1 LARTPGLGLPSGQL
15 APDPHPAVVPSNVSR
30 AAAWWARR
38 QFHYIRL
45 ASRAACALPARTAV
59 PVSRVLSSA
68 VVRLPKS
75 ERDRRFVAMHQAR
88 ARGVVLEG
96 AARDLAVREA
106 FASYAR
112 YWMESLRLPMMDPAA
127 VDAMFSIDGLEH
139 IRSALDAGT
148 GAILALPHVG
158 GWEVG
163 GSWLVRQGFPLTVV
177 VEALKPPELF
187 QWFSELRRSQGFT
200 VIPLNRSAGMSV
212 VRALRANQ
220 IVALVSD
227 RDIAGGGVEV
237 EFFGERTTLPAG
249 PATLASRLG
258 VPLLPTAVY
267 FRGAG
272 HHAVVRP
279 PVTMEGGVVA
289 ITEAL
294 ARELE
299 DLIRA
304 APEQWHLFQPNW
316 PSDRRGFG
324 LLPHERG
331 HHPPPRP

>member
-1 LARTPGLGLPSGQL
+1 MTAWAANRLPR
-15 APDPHPAVVPSNVSR
+15 R
-30 AAAWWARR
+30 A
-38 QFHYIRL
+38 
-45 ASRAACALPARTAV
+45 AV
-59 PVSRVLSSA
+59 PVSRVLA
-68 VVRLPKS
+68 DGVLALPKS
-75 ERDRRFVAMHQAR
+75 ARDRHFAALHQSR

-96 AARDLAVREA
+96 PARERAVREA
-106 FASYAR
+106 FESYAR
-112 YWMESLRLPMMDPAA
+112 YWMESLRLPEMDPDD
-127 VDAMFSIDGLEH
+127 VDATFTIEGLEH
-139 IRSALDAGT
+139 IEAALAAGT

-163 GSWLVRQGFPLTVV
+163 GSWFVRQGFPLTVV

-187 QWFSELRRSQGFT
+187 GWFADLRRSQGFT
-200 VIPLNRSAGMSV
+200 VIPLSRSAGMSV

-237 EFFGERTTLPAG
+237 EFFGERTTLPGG
-249 PATLASRLG
+249 PATLASRLH

-267 FRGAG
+267 FDGPG

-279 PVTMEGGVVA
+279 PIPLDGDVA
-289 ITEAL
+289 SITQVL
-294 ARELE
+294 AHELE

-316 PSDRRGFG
+316 PSDR
-324 LLPHERG
+324 L
-331 HHPPPRP
+331 

>member
-1 LARTPGLGLPSGQL
+1 VWDRRRVHYIQ
-15 APDPHPAVVPSNVSR
+15 
-30 AAAWWARR
+30 AAAW
-38 QFHYIRL
+38 
-45 ASRAACALPARTAV
+45 AACALPRRTAV
-59 PVSRVLSSA
+59 PVAERLAAAIA
-68 VVRLPKS
+68 VLPKS
-75 ERDRRFVAMHQAR
+75 SRDRHFAALHQAR

-96 AARDLAVREA
+96 KARDAAVRAA

-112 YWMESLRLPMMDPAA
+112 YWMESLRLLEMDPAD
-127 VDAMFSIDGLEH
+127 VDAGFSIEGLDH
-139 IRSALDAGT
+139 IRAALDAGT

-163 GSWLVRQGFPLTVV
+163 GSWFVRQGFPLTVV

-187 QWFSELRRSQGFT
+187 AWFADLRRSQGFT

-249 PATLASRLG
+249 PATLASRLQ

-267 FRGAG
+267 FDGPG

-279 PVTMEGGVVA
+279 PLPMDGDVTT
-289 ITEAL
+289 ITQAL
-294 ARELE
+294 AHELE

-316 PSDRRGFG
+316 PSDRF
-324 LLPHERG
+324 
-331 HHPPPRP
+331 

>member
-1 LARTPGLGLPSGQL
+1 
-15 APDPHPAVVPSNVSR
+15 
-30 AAAWWARR
+30 
-38 QFHYIRL
+38 
-45 ASRAACALPARTAV
+45 
-59 PVSRVLSSA
+59 
-68 VVRLPKS
+68 
-75 ERDRRFVAMHQAR
+75 M
-88 ARGVVLEG
+88 
-96 AARDLAVREA
+96 REA

-112 YWMESLRLPMMDPAA
+112 YWMESLRLPTMDPGH
-127 VDAMFSIDGLEH
+127 VDASFSIEGREH
-139 IRSALDAGT
+139 IEAALEAGT

-163 GSWLVRQGFPLTVV
+163 GSWFVRQGFPLSVV

-187 QWFSELRRSQGFT
+187 GWFTDLRRSQGFN
-200 VIPLNRSAGMSV
+200 VIPLNRSAGISV

-227 RDIAGGGVEV
+227 RDIAGGGIDV

-258 VPLLPTAVY
+258 IPLLPTAVY
-267 FRGAG
+267 FRGSG

-279 PVTMEGGVVA
+279 AVPLEGDVASVTQ
-289 ITEAL
+289 AL
-294 ARELE
+294 ARQLE

-316 PSDRRGFG
+316 PSDR
-324 LLPHERG
+324 L
-331 HHPPPRP
+331 

>member
-1 LARTPGLGLPSGQL
+1 MAGATGLAVPRRQL
-15 APDPHPAVVPSNVSR
+15 APHPHPAVAPSAVSR
-30 AAAWWARR
+30 ARAWWDRR
-38 QFHYIRL
+38 LFHYIRV
-45 ASRAACALPARTAV
+45 AAWGACALPAPAAV
-59 PVSRVLSSA
+59 PVAHAISST

-75 ERDRRFVAMHQAR
+75 ERDRRYAALHQSR
-88 ARGVVLEG
+88 ARGVALEG
-96 AARDLAVREA
+96 RAREQAVREA

-112 YWMESLRLPMMDPAA
+112 YWMESLRLTTMDPETI
-127 VDAMFSIDGLEH
+127 DAHFTIDGLEH
-139 IRSALDAGT
+139 IQAARDAGS

-163 GSWLVRQGFPLTVV
+163 GSWFVRPGFPLPVV

-187 QWFSELRRSQGFT
+187 QWFAALRKSQGMT
-200 VIPLNRSAGMSV
+200 VVPLTRSAGLSV

-227 RDIAGGGVEV
+227 RDIGGGGVEGEV
-237 EFFGERTTLPAG
+237 FGERTTLPAG

-267 FRGAG
+267 FEGKG

-279 PVTMEGGVVA
+279 PVPLEGGVATV
-289 ITEAL
+289 TQAL

-316 PSDRRGFG
+316 PSDR
-324 LLPHERG
+324 
-331 HHPPPRP
+331 

>member
-1 LARTPGLGLPSGQL
+1 MPRRSAIP
-15 APDPHPAVVPSNVSR
+15 VSR
-30 AAAWWARR
+30 ALAMAV
-38 QFHYIRL
+38 L
-45 ASRAACALPARTAV
+45 ASPT
-59 PVSRVLSSA
+59 SA
-68 VVRLPKS
+68 
-75 ERDRRFVAMHQAR
+75 RDRHFAAIHQSR
-88 ARGVVLEG
+88 ARGVALEG
-96 AARDLAVREA
+96 GAREEAVREA

-112 YWMESLRLPMMDPAA
+112 YWMESLRLPKMDPAE
-127 VDAMFSIDGLEH
+127 VDATFTIEGLEH
-139 IRSALDAGT
+139 IQAARDAGT

-163 GSWLVRQGFPLTVV
+163 GSWFVRQGYPLTVV

-187 QWFSELRRSQGFT
+187 GWFADLRRSQGFT
-200 VIPLNRSAGMSV
+200 VVPLSRAAGMSV

-267 FRGAG
+267 FDGPG
-272 HHAVVRP
+272 HHAVVRR
-279 PVTMEGGVVA
+279 PVPLDGGVASITQTVA
-289 ITEAL
+289 H
-294 ARELE
+294 ELE
-299 DLIRA
+299 GLIRA

-316 PSDRRGFG
+316 PSDR
-324 LLPHERG
+324 L
-331 HHPPPRP
+331 

>member
-1 LARTPGLGLPSGQL
+1 VSLA
-15 APDPHPAVVPSNVSR
+15 
-30 AAAWWARR
+30 
-38 QFHYIRL
+38 I
-45 ASRAACALPARTAV
+45 
-59 PVSRVLSSA
+59 SA
-68 VVRLPKS
+68 MVVRLAKS
-75 ERDRRFVAMHQAR
+75 EPDRHYAALHQAR

-96 AARDLAVREA
+96 PARELAVREA

-112 YWMESLRLPMMDPAA
+112 YWMESLRLPAMDPAA
-127 VDAMFSIDGLEH
+127 VDATFSIDGIEH
-139 IRSALDAGT
+139 IRAALDAGA

-163 GSWLVRQGFPLTVV
+163 GSWFVRQGFPLTVV

-187 QWFSELRRSQGFT
+187 QWFVDLRQSQGFR
-200 VIPLNRSAGMSV
+200 VIPLSRAAGMSV

-237 EFFGERTTLPAG
+237 DFFRERTTLPAG

-279 PVTMEGGVVA
+279 PVPLEGGVA
-289 ITEAL
+289 AATQAM

-299 DLIRA
+299 GLIRA

-316 PSDRRGFG
+316 PSDRLHGV
-324 LLPHERG
+324 
-331 HHPPPRP
+331 

>member
-1 LARTPGLGLPSGQL
+1 MAVLA
-15 APDPHPAVVPSNVSR
+15 
-30 AAAWWARR
+30 
-38 QFHYIRL
+38 
-45 ASRAACALPARTAV
+45 
-59 PVSRVLSSA
+59 
-68 VVRLPKS
+68 LPKS
-75 ERDRRFVAMHQAR
+75 ARDRHFVALHQSR
-88 ARGVVLEG
+88 ARGVTLEG
-96 AARDLAVREA
+96 GDRKAAVQAA

-112 YWMESLRLPMMDPAA
+112 YWMESLRLPQMPPEE
-127 VDAMFSIDGLEH
+127 VDARFTIDGLEH
-139 IRSALDAGT
+139 IEAARAAGT

-187 QWFSELRRSQGFT
+187 NWFADLRRSQGFR
-200 VIPLNRSAGMSV
+200 VIPLTRSAGVSV

-237 EFFGERTTLPAG
+237 DFFGERTTLPAG

-267 FRGAG
+267 FKGDG
-272 HHAVVRP
+272 HHSVVRP
-279 PVTMEGGVVA
+279 PLPVEGDPA
-289 ITEAL
+289 AFTQAL
-294 ARELE
+294 AHELE

-304 APEQWHLFQPNW
+304 APDQWHLFQPNW
-316 PSDRRGFG
+316 PSDR
-324 LLPHERG
+324 L
-331 HHPPPRP
+331 

>member
-1 LARTPGLGLPSGQL
+1 LEG
-15 APDPHPAVVPSNVSR
+15 
-30 AAAWWARR
+30 
-38 QFHYIRL
+38 
-45 ASRAACALPARTAV
+45 
-59 PVSRVLSSA
+59 
-68 VVRLPKS
+68 
-75 ERDRRFVAMHQAR
+75 R
-88 ARGVVLEG
+88 AR
-96 AARDLAVREA
+96 DDAVREA

-112 YWMESLRLPMMDPAA
+112 YWMESLRLPHMTPEE
-127 VDAMFSIDGLEH
+127 VDGAFTIEGLEH
-139 IRSALDAGT
+139 IRAALDAGT

-163 GSWLVRQGFPLTVV
+163 GSWFVRQGFPLTVV

-187 QWFSELRRSQGFT
+187 TWFADLRRSQGFK
-200 VIPLNRSAGMSV
+200 VIPLTKSAGISV

-249 PATLASRLG
+249 PASLAARLK

-267 FRGAG
+267 FKGAG

-279 PVTMEGGVVA
+279 PLPLVGDPSADTQ
-289 ITEAL
+289 TL

-316 PSDRRGFG
+316 PSDR
-324 LLPHERG
+324 L
-331 HHPPPRP
+331 